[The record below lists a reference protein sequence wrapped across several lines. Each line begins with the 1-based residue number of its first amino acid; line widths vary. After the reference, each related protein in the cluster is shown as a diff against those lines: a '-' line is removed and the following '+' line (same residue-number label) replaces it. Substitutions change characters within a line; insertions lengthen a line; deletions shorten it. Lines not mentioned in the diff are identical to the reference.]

1 MLKQILTFSMVL
13 LLTAC
18 ATTRVKQ
25 IPLEVRNL
33 KKVNFFAEN
42 KTQAG
47 FKVSGTMDD
56 MMADGLLTV
65 KKIGEEDFEVVLLT
79 GGIYKVLHAIV
90 SPEGIAYRYLFKD
103 VDNALVRGRITQL
116 LDLLFSNPGS
126 YAGMRHEKS
135 GDITVVYKAAR
146 AKETFTYEEKE
157 IYPATA
163 RTITALNSA
172 DLMYADYMPLSAD
185 GEVKVPHSLL
195 YKDGK
200 IILELQLISLR

>member
-1 MLKQILTFSMVL
+1 MLKQILTFYLVL
-13 LLTAC
+13 LLAAC
-18 ATTRVKQ
+18 ATTHVKQ
-25 IPLEVRNL
+25 VPTEVRNL
-33 KKVNFFAEN
+33 KKVNFFSEG

-47 FKVSGTMDD
+47 FKVTGTMDD
-56 MMADGLLTV
+56 MMTDGVLTV
-65 KKIGEEDFEVVLLT
+65 KKIGDEDYEVVLLT
-79 GGIYKVLHAIV
+79 GGLYKVLHAIV
-90 SPEGIAYRYLFKD
+90 SPEGVVYRYLFKD
-103 VDNALVRGRITQL
+103 VDNTLVRGRITQL
-116 LDLLFSNPGS
+116 LDLLFSNPGT

-163 RTITALNSA
+163 RTITTLNSA
-172 DLMYADYMPLSAD
+172 DLMYADYVPLSAD
-185 GEVKVPHSLL
+185 GEVQIPHSLV

>member
-13 LLTAC
+13 LLAAC

-25 IPLEVRNL
+25 VPLQVRNL
-33 KKVNFFAEN
+33 RKVNFFTEG

-47 FKVSGTMDD
+47 FKVAGTMDD
-56 MMADGLLTV
+56 MMADGVLTV
-65 KKIGEEDFEVVLLT
+65 KKIGDEDFEVILLT
-79 GGIYKVLHAIV
+79 GGLYKVLHAIV
-90 SPEGIAYRYLFKD
+90 SPEGVAYRYLFKD

-116 LDLLFSNPGS
+116 LDLLFSNPCT
-126 YAGMRHEKS
+126 YAGMRQEKS

-146 AKETFTYEEKE
+146 AKETFTYQKEE
-157 IYPATA
+157 IYPVTA
-163 RTITALNSA
+163 RTITTLNSA

-185 GEVKVPHSLL
+185 GEVRVPHSLM

-200 IILELQLISLR
+200 IVLELQLISLR